1 LLETL
6 KYLLE
11 DEAYLATA
19 KRLIEDKVVD
29 LSSLI
34 TLRSEYR
41 NYGIPKMPEKHL
53 CFWEI
58 SVKELYLSGLRQK
71 SYMIEKQAR

>member
-1 LLETL
+1 MLETL